1 MKRVIKAMTEEQ
13 LNYAIENGKPFDLET
28 FNKYKIDPYRAEGA
42 VKAEVLEVGDII
54 QVTEDAAEIDCPS
67 PEIEIMDIDRSDP
80 DGYGDNCITFYCR
93 DNATGDEYTLH
104 FWPEEWVGPIV
115 DRKADDSITSSTQSN
130 HIFEWDDG
138 YRPYSGSDHTYYT
151 LRVDGQEIGYVDAWE
166 SDGAYGYTAYLKS
179 DQTEY
184 EEPIGESKSLD
195 AAKARLESLART
207 TQDLIDK
214 FPVTSSETINRY
226 SDVRPYEDRKY
237 WYFTTHG
244 IGPGTIP
251 NDLNVLETREGQNDK
266 GTWGTYICLDGVLNT
281 DELNYYDLRE
291 LAPQD
296 ITSAEEIE
304 DDIPFDGPKPGHI
317 LWNIS
322 WWDQRGNQ
330 CGESLELPKDEKYPG
345 IAIERYLIDEYGDEY
360 GGIADFMGF
369 DDEGN
374 YITGATDVED
384 DDESE
389 WDEWDPY
396 QGHKYM
402 VYGGEHQANQ
412 AFDDPKKAIQCWF
425 KYQGDAPMDVSI
437 MSKTKADAIEL
448 VKAATSQLLTGL
460 HAKYKCPYKL
470 DWLISEAE
478 KQVENGCR
486 SFYEGSYGYGDSV
499 HPFGVG

>member
-1 MKRVIKAMTEEQ
+1 MKRYIKAMTEEEQ
-13 LNYAIENGKPFDLET
+13 LNWAIENGKPFDLDT
-28 FNKYKIDPYRAEGA
+28 FNKYKVDPYRASGA
-42 VKAEVLEVGDII
+42 VTADELRVGDIVQI
-54 QVTEDAAEIDCPS
+54 TEDAAECDLGTEVEIIHIDS
-67 PEIEIMDIDRSDP
+67 SDP
-80 DGYGDNCITFYCR
+80 DKYSLRGETVLTFECETTDTR
-93 DNATGDEYTLH
+93 DTLVLH
-104 FWPEEWVGPIV
+104 FWPEDYVGPV
-115 DRKADDSITSSTQSN
+115 VGHTDMFDRS
-130 HIFEWDDG
+130 
-138 YRPYSGSDHTYYT
+138 
-151 LRVDGQEIGYVDAWE
+151 
-166 SDGAYGYTAYLKS
+166 
-179 DQTEY
+179 
-184 EEPIGESKSLD
+184 EPIES
-195 AAKARLESLART
+195 A
-207 TQDLIDK
+207 
-214 FPVTSSETINRY
+214 SEITRY

-251 NDLNVLETREGQNDK
+251 KDLNVLETREGQNDK

-304 DDIPFDGPKPGHI
+304 DDIPFDDGPKPGHI

-322 WWDQRGNQ
+322 WWDQRGHQ

-345 IAIERYLIDEYGDEY
+345 IAIERYLMDEYGDEY
-360 GGIADFMGF
+360 GGIAGFMGF

-374 YITGATDVED
+374 YITSATDIED
-384 DDESE
+384 DDESW

-396 QGHKYM
+396 QGHKYR
-402 VYGGEHQANQ
+402 VYGNDYQANQ
-412 AFDDPKKAIQCWF
+412 AFDDPEKAIQCWF
-425 KYQGDAPMDVSI
+425 KYQRDAPMDVSI

-448 VKAATSQLLTGL
+448 VKTATPQLLTGL

-486 SFYEGSYGYGDSV
+486 SFYEDKYGYGDSV